1 MLFLGTY
8 QICIGTEKCLSL
20 PLLSL
25 FSVAKVQKSYQI
37 HKLFL
42 SFLRK
47 MLKKY
52 LEHSVTDCKRRVIH
66 IIIYIGMK
74 ESEYAQNNVDAKV
87 IIASVLDTLK
97 MNAPAFST
105 ATGIA
110 YQRIYDLQRGRTK
123 KFNPG
128 VVNMIVSAFPQVR
141 KEFLYTGDGPVLSSD
156 VPADLI
162 PNPSV
167 GDPSTLLAK
176 VMQMQ
181 NELMEKAERLME
193 KEAQLNRREIEL
205 MRKEHEL
212 DLLRAKLGVEHET
225 SEKKAA
231 V

>member
-1 MLFLGTY
+1 MLIFAVVIVIFCCKGTKSLSNIQTFLVFF
-8 QICIGTEKCLSL
+8 TEI
-20 PLLSL
+20 
-25 FSVAKVQKSYQI
+25 A
-37 HKLFL
+37 
-42 SFLRK
+42 
-47 MLKKY
+47 KKY

-128 VVNMIVSAFPQVR
+128 VVNMIVAAFPQVR

-167 GDPSTLLAK
+167 GDPSALLTK

-181 NELMEKAERLME
+181 TEIMEKAERLLK
-193 KEAQLNRREIEL
+193 KEEQLHQKEIEL
-205 MRKEHEL
+205 MQKEHEL
-212 DLLRAKLGVEHET
+212 DLLRARLSAGREIP
-225 SEKKAA
+225 EKKAA